1 MADDAQLGIDA
12 YLNRMR
18 SRLRGLSD
26 QTTAEILAELRSHIT
41 EKAAADGEM
50 TAASVDAALV
60 ALGSPEELAS
70 EYVTDEL
77 LARAEVS
84 RSPIH
89 IIESLF
95 RWASLSVAGFFV
107 LLGSIAGY
115 FLGAAFILVAAL
127 KPFHPDTAGL
137 WVTQDATGDL
147 AFSLHLGFGSAQVGG
162 REVLGWWVVPVG
174 LLAGCGLV
182 ILTTRGSVVRP
193 AVQEKA
199 CRATPRI
206 SSAHRSIE
214 TVQSR

>member
-1 MADDAQLGIDA
+1 MAVDAQQKGAQQKVDA
-12 YLNRMR
+12 YLSRMR
-18 SRLRGLSD
+18 SHLRGLNDEVAS
-26 QTTAEILAELRSHIT
+26 EILAELRSHIT
-41 EKAAADGEM
+41 EKAEAGGAM
-50 TAASVDAALV
+50 TTASVDASLG

-89 IIESLF
+89 ILESLF

-127 KPFHPDTAGL
+127 KPFHPETAGL
-137 WVTQDATGDL
+137 WVTRDATGDL
-147 AFSLHLGFGSAQVGG
+147 AFSLHLGFGSVQVGG
-162 REVLGWWVVPVG
+162 REVLGWWVVPIG

-182 ILTTRGSVVRP
+182 ILTTR
-193 AVQEKA
+193 AALWFVQQYRRS
-199 CRATPRI
+199 RAMPR
-206 SSAHRSIE
+206 RG
-214 TVQSR
+214 